1 MSSVSEWLIL
11 LKLSFPIN
19 FRNTVK
25 NISHSFYSFNLK
37 VGQGLKIYIFLLL
50 TILTI
55 PIDPDAHHWAM
66 IYAIA

>member
-25 NISHSFYSFNLK
+25 NISHGFYSFNLK

-50 TILTI
+50 TILMI